1 MSAGR
6 ATSRPRRRFPDEIL
20 AALRDGKIL
29 RIRAGIRPHRYI
41 GIWVVVVGKRVFV
54 RSWSLKPRSWWRTCL
69 TERRGSIQVGS
80 RTIAIRTSQIRSERV
95 RDAVSR
101 AYLDKYGTGA
111 SRRYAL
117 DLGSPESR
125 TTTTE
130 LLPL

>member
-6 ATSRPRRRFPDEIL
+6 TASQARRGF
-20 AALRDGKIL
+20 AADVLVALHDGKAL

-41 GIWVVVVGKRVFV
+41 GIWVVVVGRRVFV
-54 RSWSLKPRSWWRTCL
+54 RSWSLKARSWWRTFL

-80 RTIAIRTSQIRSERV
+80 RTIAIRAAQIRSASV
-95 RDAVSR
+95 KDAVSR
-101 AYLDKYGTGA
+101 AYQEKYGTGA

-117 DLGSPESR
+117 DLGSPRSR

>member
-6 ATSRPRRRFPDEIL
+6 APSRARRGFPDQIL
-20 AALRDGKIL
+20 AALRDGNIL

-54 RSWSLKPRSWWRTCL
+54 RSWSLKPRSWWRTL
-69 TERRGSIQVGS
+69 LEEPHGAIQVGG
-80 RTIAIRTSQIRSERV
+80 RAIAIRAARTRSESV
-95 RDAVSR
+95 KDAVSR
-101 AYLDKYGTGA
+101 AYLEKYGTGA